1 MTGVGR
7 KPPVDP
13 NETIA
18 TDCFRDKEMNL
29 AWLHKAARSM
39 AGSTR
44 FFGYVLLMVI
54 DRHQGL
60 REVFMSDLSAA
71 SVAKARQGLA
81 IYFTVLIIGSGIVQW
96 LIVRGGGSMVLNHP
110 RLMFLLMWMPAIS
123 SVVARLA
130 LREGIRDVSFRLGG
144 AVGLQS
150 IGKAVLMPLLV
161 GTVAYGLAWATG
173 LVGFSAITPS
183 PAELAM
189 GPAAA
194 RLAALE
200 PILRFWTSVAL
211 AATIF
216 TVFGCLWA
224 AGEEIGW
231 RGYMLTRLVAAGV
244 PQPLFASGLIWATWH
259 LPLILT
265 GVYASGPS
273 PLSSAALFMVTVMGV
288 ALVIGVLRLRS
299 GSVWPA
305 IVLHA
310 AWNSIIQNPF
320 DRSSVGPGA
329 TLWVG
334 ESGVLVAVIT
344 LIVGLIVYHLWRKAG
359 ARCVSI

>member
-1 MTGVGR
+1 MH
-7 KPPVDP
+7 DP
-13 NETIA
+13 GT
-18 TDCFRDKEMNL
+18 
-29 AWLHKAARSM
+29 
-39 AGSTR
+39 
-44 FFGYVLLMVI
+44 
-54 DRHQGL
+54 
-60 REVFMSDLSAA
+60 A

-81 IYFTVLIIGSGIVQW
+81 IFFPVLIVTSGIVEW
-96 LIVRGGGSMVLNHP
+96 LIVRGGDLMSNHP
-110 RLMFLLMWMPAIS
+110 NLVLVLMWMPALS
-123 SVVARLA
+123 SAVARLA
-130 LREGIRDVSFRLGG
+130 LREGISDVSFRFGG
-144 AVGLQS
+144 TVGLRS
-150 IGKAVLMPLLV
+150 IAFAVLMPLIV
-161 GTVAYGLAWATG
+161 GTIAYGIAWATG

-200 PILRFWTSVAL
+200 PISRFVASVAL
-211 AATIF
+211 GATIF
-216 TVFGCLWA
+216 TVYGCLWG

-231 RGYMLTRLVAAGV
+231 RGYMLTRLIAAGV
-244 PQPLFASGLIWATWH
+244 PQPLFVSGLIWAAWH

-265 GVYASGPS
+265 GAYASGPS
-273 PLSSAALFMVTVMGV
+273 PLVSAGLFIFTVIGI
-288 ALVIGVLRLRS
+288 ALVAGVLRLRS

-334 ESGVLVAVIT
+334 ESGVLVAVVSC
-344 LIVGLIVYHLWRKAG
+344 IVGVTVYRSWRKHG
-359 ARCVSI
+359 ARSINI

>member
-1 MTGVGR
+1 M
-7 KPPVDP
+7 
-13 NETIA
+13 
-18 TDCFRDKEMNL
+18 RDSPTM
-29 AWLHKAARSM
+29 
-39 AGSTR
+39 
-44 FFGYVLLMVI
+44 
-54 DRHQGL
+54 
-60 REVFMSDLSAA
+60 SAA
-71 SVAKARQGLA
+71 NARQGLS
-81 IYFTVLIIGSGIVQW
+81 IYFSVLIITSGIVEW
-96 LIVRGGGSMVLNHP
+96 LIVRKGGTMVQNRP
-110 RLMFLLMWMPAIS
+110 ELMLLLMWMPALS
-123 SVVARLA
+123 SAVARLA
-130 LREGIRDVSFRLGG
+130 LREGIRDVSFRFGG
-144 AVGLQS
+144 KVGFRS
-150 IGKAVLMPLLV
+150 IGFAVLMPLFV
-161 GTVAYGLAWATG
+161 GTVAYGIAWASG

-183 PAELAM
+183 VAELAM

-200 PILRFWTSVAL
+200 PISRFLVSVAL
-211 AATIF
+211 GATVF

-244 PQPLFASGLIWATWH
+244 PRPLFASGLIWAAWH

-273 PLSSAALFMVTVMGV
+273 PPVSAGLFLITVMGV

-310 AWNSIIQNPF
+310 AWNSLIQNPF
-320 DRSSVGPGA
+320 DRSSVGRGA

-334 ESGVLVAVIT
+334 ESGVLVAITT
-344 LIVGLIVYHLWRKAG
+344 LITGLIVYWQWRKHG
-359 ARCVSI
+359 AKRVSI